1 MNVEELMNKDPL
13 TIGAEVSF
21 SSAYQQ
27 LLDLR
32 VRSLPVV
39 DADGIYKG
47 MFDVYDVWGVLL
59 PRAARLD
66 GKSLRDLAFVSS
78 SEGQLREKLRAAGL
92 RRVTEFLDQDLPAIH
107 PDTPL
112 QEAIRLLYQ
121 HDGNL
126 AVVDRKTG
134 ELLGLVSAWEILA
147 RLR

>member
-1 MNVEELMNKDPL
+1 MNVEELMNRDPL
-13 TIGAEVSF
+13 TIGADVSF

-39 DADGIYKG
+39 DDAGIYKG
-47 MFDVYDVWGVLL
+47 MFDVYDIWGVLL
-59 PRAARLD
+59 PKAARLE
-66 GKSLRDLAFVSS
+66 GRSLRDLAFVSS
-78 SEGQLREKLRAAGL
+78 SEGQLREKLREAGSH
-92 RRVTEFLDQDLPAIH
+92 RVSEFVDRDLPAIY

-112 QEAIRLLYQ
+112 QEAIRLLYE

-126 AVVDRKTG
+126 AVVNRKTG
-134 ELLGLVSAWEILA
+134 ELLGLLSAWEILA